1 MSSGAGWKIDTGP
14 RGDRYW
20 LPPGVERRPPW
31 QNRKDYFDS
40 KLQVVRHLRDE
51 GNMVV
56 EVGADDTSRAKAPK
70 VREEA
75 KVAAA
80 KASAGPKKRPPPA
93 PAAPESRKAAK
104 TGSRSEWGRVWAE
117 LEQSG
122 WRLEEV
128 GQRRDRYYL
137 PPGVSRGP
145 GKKNRVDYFDSRK
158 LVLEHL
164 EQLRQKSGRGRG
176 GGAVLKRP
184 SAAAKT
190 GKKLRKLDRSE
201 SIGVQRRKLFSLLR
215 FVGSSRA
222 EPSKARLGEP
232 EVQLSR
238 EDLEQ
243 LGALRHASAL
253 AEGLADFAT
262 NFVRCLSSHLDL
274 VDQLLSVVHSI
285 EPDWFGEEVA
295 HREAQQQVWAL
306 ATGVKATAPRVATVV
321 RRQIS
326 SLKDLRGCATKVER
340 HFERKR
346 SALQDPA
353 GHT

>member
-1 MSSGAGWKIDTGP
+1 MLRATQIDEDSDGERSITATEIEEVPPAEDASDRPAAAETLPERCDEVLATLPYLPPEPPDQAESQGFDLERALSQVILEEYPEEPLGRLEPLRATRPAAEAPLTLTVAPCARAGRSITDSESWDRFWRQLQFRGWKIDTGP

-56 EVGADDTSRAKAPK
+56 EVGADDTSRAAPNPTPKAKAPK

-158 LVLEHL
+158 LVLAHL

-176 GGAVLKRP
+176 GGAARALSTISEVL
-184 SAAAKT
+184 
-190 GKKLRKLDRSE
+190 
-201 SIGVQRRKLFSLLR
+201 
-215 FVGSSRA
+215 
-222 EPSKARLGEP
+222 
-232 EVQLSR
+232 
-238 EDLEQ
+238 
-243 LGALRHASAL
+243 
-253 AEGLADFAT
+253 
-262 NFVRCLSSHLDL
+262 
-274 VDQLLSVVHSI
+274 
-285 EPDWFGEEVA
+285 
-295 HREAQQQVWAL
+295 
-306 ATGVKATAPRVATVV
+306 
-321 RRQIS
+321 
-326 SLKDLRGCATKVER
+326 
-340 HFERKR
+340 
-346 SALQDPA
+346 
-353 GHT
+353 